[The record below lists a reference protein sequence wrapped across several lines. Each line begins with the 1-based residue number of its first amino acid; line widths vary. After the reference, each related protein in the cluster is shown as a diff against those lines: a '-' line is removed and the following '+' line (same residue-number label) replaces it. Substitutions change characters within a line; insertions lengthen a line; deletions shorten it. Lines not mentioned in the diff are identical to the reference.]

1 MTLQE
6 LENRLQQHKNFDEAV
21 HSVAQY
27 VADVVISKQRDYGP
41 QNIINSPFGAER
53 GILVRMW
60 DKFARLRN
68 LMQIGRTPKNESIFD
83 TWTDIIGYSLIAIM
97 VKYNVFELPLKEE

>member
-6 LENRLQQHKNFDEAV
+6 LESKLQQSKNFDEAV
-21 HSVAQY
+21 HVVADY
-27 VADVVISKQRDYGP
+27 VADVVISKQKDYGP
-41 QNIINSPFGAER
+41 QNIVASPFGAER

-60 DKFARLRN
+60 DKFARLKN
-68 LMQIGRTPKNESIFD
+68 LMQFGKTPKHESIFD